1 MPIIFSLAQIFT
13 FSQGSIIRFIN
24 SVSPKSDLFLNSL
37 YSNSAESF
45 ITIVKIKEKLGL
57 FNKFSLSV
65 LKEMYEEDLI
75 VGLKAS

>member
-45 ITIVKIKEKLGL
+45 ITIVNIKEKLGL

-65 LKEMYEEDLI
+65 LEEMYEEDLI
-75 VGLKAS
+75 EGLKAS

>member
-65 LKEMYEEDLI
+65 LKEMYKEDLI

>member
-45 ITIVKIKEKLGL
+45 ITIVNIKEKLGL

-65 LKEMYEEDLI
+65 LKEMYKEDLI

>member
-24 SVSPKSDLFLNSL
+24 SVNPKSDLFLNSL

-65 LKEMYEEDLI
+65 LEEMYEEDLI
-75 VGLKAS
+75 EGLKAS

>member
-37 YSNSAESF
+37 YSNSAESL
-45 ITIVKIKEKLGL
+45 ITIVNIKEKLGL

-65 LKEMYEEDLI
+65 LEEMYEEDLI
-75 VGLKAS
+75 EGLKAS

>member
-45 ITIVKIKEKLGL
+45 ITIVNIKEKLGL
-57 FNKFSLSV
+57 FNKFLLSV
-65 LKEMYEEDLI
+65 LEEMYEEDLI
-75 VGLKAS
+75 EGLKAS